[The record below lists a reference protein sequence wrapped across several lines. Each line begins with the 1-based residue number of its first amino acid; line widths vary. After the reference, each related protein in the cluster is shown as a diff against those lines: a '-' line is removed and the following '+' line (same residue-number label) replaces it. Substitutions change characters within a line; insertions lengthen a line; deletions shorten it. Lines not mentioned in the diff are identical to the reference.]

1 MQTLQLINLH
11 GFIKVE
17 LALEC
22 LLELVLMKL
31 LFSTLLKRERKGPR
45 REVQKCSD

>member
-1 MQTLQLINLH
+1 M
-11 GFIKVE
+11 
-17 LALEC
+17 EC

-31 LFSTLLKRERKGPR
+31 LFNTLLKRERKDLR